1 MKHRR
6 DESIKSNKKVTLV
19 VIIIF
24 NSRCFA
30 KKIAIWEVAGSID
43 NIKRDRYCTLM
54 VIHRDF
60 VRDSYASS

>member
-1 MKHRR
+1 M
-6 DESIKSNKKVTLV
+6 V